1 MQLHE
6 ASALLIIWLSFATK
20 QMFSCS
26 MQVDTVWSTCSVS
39 STGVVLLRLTLAWM
53 LSPDRSS
60 SATARARNSEM
71 RPHSTVFCA
80 LLRRRS
86 RLLQIRRAAVL
97 ASPVCAC
104 SQTQDL

>member
-1 MQLHE
+1 M
-6 ASALLIIWLSFATK
+6 
-20 QMFSCS
+20 
-26 MQVDTVWSTCSVS
+26 STCSAS
-39 STGVVLLRLTLAWM
+39 SMGVMLLRLTLAWI

-60 SATARARNSEM
+60 SATARARNSDM

-97 ASPVCAC
+97 ALPTCARTHHSITGREASDLLPSPLLNSRRGKTTVQ
-104 SQTQDL
+104 SR